1 LIENN
6 PKKLGRETDEDFG
19 DGCGCG
25 DLGFAGLLDKRNRT
39 DLAPITVASG
49 KPLADAP
56 YELKSG
62 GYYRINL
69 IADGSAEIAIEGP
82 DFFRNMWINE
92 IVINDLEIR
101 PMGLSSFEF
110 DDEGE
115 IELTFIAIVPGIYE
129 LRIPGTTGETQKAIF
144 VVK

>member
-1 LIENN
+1 MKRLIATAVAS
-6 PKKLGRETDEDFG
+6 LMATSVMAH
-19 DGCGCG
+19 

-82 DFFRNMWINE
+82 GFFRNMWINE
-92 IVINDLEIR
+92 VVINDLEVR

-115 IELTFIAIVPGIYE
+115 IELTFIAIVPGRYE
-129 LRIPGTTGETQKAIF
+129 LRIPGTTGDTQKAIF
-144 VVK
+144 IVQ

>member
-1 LIENN
+1 M
-6 PKKLGRETDEDFG
+6 KKLIAAGIATMMATSAMAH
-19 DGCGCG
+19 

-49 KPLADAP
+49 KPLADEP
-56 YELKSG
+56 YMLKSG

-82 DFFRNMWINE
+82 AFFRNVWVNE

-101 PMGLSSFEF
+101 PMGISSFEF

-115 IELTFIAIVPGIYE
+115 IELTFIAIVPGRYE
-129 LRIPGTTGETQKAIF
+129 LRIPGTTGDTQKALFI
-144 VVK
+144 VQ

>member
-1 LIENN
+1 MKTLVMAAVAAVM
-6 PKKLGRETDEDFG
+6 GTSAMAH
-19 DGCGCG
+19 